1 MLQIA
6 DTDEQYYLL
15 EIVSD
20 SLRSQSEL
28 PEEKREVLATLV
40 DNVKASL
47 RSQKPE
53 ARSQKPEARS
63 QKPEARSQ
71 KPEARSQKIK

>member
-6 DTDEQYYLL
+6 DKEDQYYLL

-28 PEEKREVLATLV
+28 PEKKREVLATLV
-40 DNVKASL
+40 DNVKTFLGS
-47 RSQKPE
+47 RKPE
-53 ARSQKPEARS
+53 AGSRKPEAGSR
-63 QKPEARSQ
+63 KPEAGSRENTNNKS
-71 KPEARSQKIK
+71 

>member
-6 DTDEQYYLL
+6 DTEEQYYLL
-15 EIVSD
+15 EIISD

-28 PEEKREVLATLV
+28 PEKKREVLATLV

-47 RSQKPE
+47 RSRKLE
-53 ARSQKPEARS
+53 KNNKS
-63 QKPEARSQ
+63 
-71 KPEARSQKIK
+71 